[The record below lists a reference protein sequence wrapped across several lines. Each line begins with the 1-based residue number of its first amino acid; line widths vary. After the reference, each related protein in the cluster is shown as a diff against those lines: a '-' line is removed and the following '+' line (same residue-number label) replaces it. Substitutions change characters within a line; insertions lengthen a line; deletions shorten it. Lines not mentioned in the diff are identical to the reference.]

1 MHNSYKWIPGGV
13 PIPCIFTKF
22 IPHISSEICA
32 KRSPKKFYRHPQCRA
47 EQRGLSLEFVF
58 TWTLSLFA
66 DSLLLRWWRE
76 IEGWLRSRWKWWLRS
91 RWKWWWRSRCKW
103 WWKWRWQMLAN
114 RSNYCRLLQ
123 KLVLVS
129 ASTTWEYNNNLKE
142 FTKLLLPR
150 NISSWCNT
158 QILEITKTTRK
169 ISQIFCFQEIFQA
182 NVVHTQ

>member
-1 MHNSYKWIPGGV
+1 MDSWWGPNPMHFHQIYSPYFKWNMCEKKPEEV
-13 PIPCIFTKF
+13 L
-22 IPHISSEICA
+22 
-32 KRSPKKFYRHPQCRA
+32 SPSAMQSRA
-47 EQRGLSLEFVF
+47 LSLEFVF

-76 IEGWLRSRWKWWLRS
+76 IEGWLRS